1 VTANEPER
9 PLTPRQVAEQLQQ
22 DLDEPHPNPGL
33 DSEDEDDEAPTAS
46 TESAPERPEPNA

>member
-33 DSEDEDDEAPTAS
+33 DDEDDEEPTAS